1 MALGAPSAPNG
12 ARKRLYRFL
21 TLSSLTLLAATTVAA
36 NVAAQPQ
43 PTEPQPAEPQPEAAP
58 APGSASPADSVDA
71 FARARAFY
79 EAGQYAVCAHAFGE
93 LLDPSLP
100 QHAQMGGRQGQALL
114 YHGACL
120 LGIGKSKQADERF
133 REAIHRSPQI
143 RPNPLEFPAAVV
155 SRFNAVRQTMLA
167 DIRKAEEERAKR
179 AKGRAEKARRA
190 TLEQQ
195 ARLAKLVDLA
205 SKEAVEQ
212 RNSRW
217 MAAVPFGVGQF
228 QNRSPALGWLF
239 LTTEL
244 AAIAVTAGGVA
255 YELELSARYGDPQ
268 IDTRDLND
276 RRRTARMV
284 WTASLY
290 TFFGLAGLGI
300 AEAELSF
307 VPVFRQTRRRELSP
321 DAVPQLPSPQPEP
334 SSQAV
339 TVSPSVVPVAGG
351 LTLGA
356 IGRF

>member
-1 MALGAPSAPNG
+1 M
-12 ARKRLYRFL
+12 YRFL
-21 TLSSLTLLAATTVAA
+21 TLSSLTLLAATIVAA

-43 PTEPQPAEPQPEAAP
+43 PTGSQSAEPPPEAPPAPQPATPE
-58 APGSASPADSVDA
+58 DSLDA

-79 EAGQYAVCAHAFGE
+79 ESGQYAVCAHAFGE

-167 DIRKAEEERAKR
+167 DIRKSEEERAKR
-179 AKGRAEKARRA
+179 AKRRAEKAKRV

-205 SKEAVEQ
+205 SQESVEQ

-239 LTTEL
+239 LTTEV
-244 AAIAVTAGGVA
+244 AALAVTAGGLS
-255 YELELSARYGDPQ
+255 YELELNARYGDPQ
-268 IDTRDLND
+268 IDTGDLND

-284 WTASLY
+284 WSASLY

-307 VPVFRQTRRRELSP
+307 VPVFRQTRRREVPS
-321 DAVPQLPSPQPEP
+321 DAVPQLPSSQPEP
-334 SSQAV
+334 PSQAV
-339 TVSPSVVPVAGG
+339 TVSPGVVPVAGG
-351 LTLGA
+351 FALGA
-356 IGRF
+356 VGRF